1 VRDLLEVSWF
11 ESSVTPLSGLVIV
24 RDVMAKN
31 VKTVKTDDTVHAA
44 VQKMNKFD
52 IGSVIVTA
60 GGRPVGIITETNI
73 LQRIVGPRMD
83 PATVWAKDIM
93 TAPLITID
101 PNADLAEAAKIMA
114 RNNINRLPVMD
125 GDNLV
130 GLLSSTDIVKANPT
144 QLAILEEL
152 LRVS

>member
-1 VRDLLEVSWF
+1 M
-11 ESSVTPLSGLVIV
+11 SGLIMV

-31 VKTVKTDDTVHAA
+31 VKTVKTGDTVHAA

-60 GGRPVGIITETNI
+60 SGRPVGIITETNI
-73 LQRIVGPRMD
+73 MRRIVGPRMD
-83 PATVWAKDIM
+83 PATIWAKDIM
-93 TAPLITID
+93 TGPLITID

-114 RNNINRLPVMD
+114 KNNINRLPVMD
-125 GDNLV
+125 GDKLV

-144 QLAILEEL
+144 QLEILEEL

>member
-1 VRDLLEVSWF
+1 M
-11 ESSVTPLSGLVIV
+11 SGLVIV

-60 GGRPVGIITETNI
+60 SGRPVGIITETNI
-73 LQRIVGPRMD
+73 LRRIVGPRMD
-83 PATVWAKDIM
+83 PSTVWAKDIM
-93 TAPLITID
+93 SSPLITID
-101 PNADLAEAAKIMA
+101 PNIDLTEAAKIMA
-114 RNNINRLPVMD
+114 KNNIKRLPVMD
-125 GDNLV
+125 GDKLV
-130 GLLSSTDIVKANPT
+130 GLLSSTDIMKASPT
-144 QLAILEEL
+144 QLGILEEL

>member
-1 VRDLLEVSWF
+1 M
-11 ESSVTPLSGLVIV
+11 V

-31 VKTVKTDDTVHAA
+31 VKTVKTGDTVHAA

-60 GGRPVGIITETNI
+60 SGRPVGIITETNI
-73 LQRIVGPRMD
+73 LRRIVGPRMD
-83 PATVWAKDIM
+83 PATIWAKDIM
-93 TAPLITID
+93 TSPLITID

-114 RNNINRLPVMD
+114 KNNINRLPVME
-125 GDNLV
+125 GDKLV
-130 GLLSSTDIVKANPT
+130 GLISSTDIVKANPT
-144 QLAILEEL
+144 QLEILEEL

>member
-1 VRDLLEVSWF
+1 M
-11 ESSVTPLSGLVIV
+11 SGLVIV

-60 GGRPVGIITETNI
+60 SGRPVGIITETNI
-73 LQRIVGPRMD
+73 MRRIVGPRMD

-93 TAPLITID
+93 TGPLITID

-114 RNNINRLPVMD
+114 KNNINRLPVME
-125 GDNLV
+125 GSKLV

-144 QLAILEEL
+144 QLGILEEL

>member
-1 VRDLLEVSWF
+1 M
-11 ESSVTPLSGLVIV
+11 IV

-52 IGSVIVTA
+52 IGSVIVVSS
-60 GGRPVGIITETNI
+60 GRPIGIITETNI
-73 LQRIVGPRMD
+73 MRRIVEPRMD

-93 TAPLITID
+93 SSPLTTID
-101 PNADLAEAAKIMA
+101 ENTPLEEAAKLMVDKKIT
-114 RNNINRLPVMD
+114 RIPVMK
-125 GDNLV
+125 GDKLV
-130 GLLSSTDIVKANPT
+130 GLISSTDILKASPT
-144 QLAILEEL
+144 QLGILDEL